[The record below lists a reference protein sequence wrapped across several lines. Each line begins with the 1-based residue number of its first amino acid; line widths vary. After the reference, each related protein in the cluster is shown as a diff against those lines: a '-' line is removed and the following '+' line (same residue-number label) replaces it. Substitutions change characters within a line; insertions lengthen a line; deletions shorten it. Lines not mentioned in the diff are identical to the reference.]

1 MKIRDIILEAQPFK
15 HSKTETIAIGP
26 IKCIVSGHLWDQRD
40 KELDRQHITDQQIW
54 NIIKRVQYIKPKLDQ
69 MAYHDKFYLRDS
81 STGVEL
87 GCRFT
92 SFGDPVVRILYI
104 NTVVFKQQARVSST
118 PTINV
123 NPALQEG
130 GWDTTLTQGTVL
142 HPKIVAVALQ
152 VVDRFVADFNIYLKP
167 HGLGPVRRGR
177 PTGSSAHHEADTQ
190 ENPDKVY
197 GDIDLQMIG
206 PEAEGQS
213 YAQFTTQ
220 WNKLADDFVKAGKA
234 PYVDTSE
241 SKPGHPIFGLGNDQF
256 VQIDFMW
263 HPERLEQWGASR
275 VTPERGVKGLLH
287 GNMFSVLGE
296 LLDLSIQHA
305 GVQLKVVD
313 GKHVPFSKQK
323 GTEVVTVTTSPTTFI
338 YDTFM
343 YLSKEL
349 GIKNPKIDPLLKQ
362 NPGNDVDNVKII
374 KLVNGIT
381 GFARSCEANGMFGHG
396 DLANFTSAQDFLQ
409 KFLQRYD
416 EKAQIDIA
424 GKKRDKATTPDAIA
438 RATSD
443 REKIQQ
449 GLDIVKGYFK

>member
-1 MKIRDIILEAQPFK
+1 MKIRDIILE
-15 HSKTETIAIGP
+15 
-26 IKCIVSGHLWDQRD
+26 
-40 KELDRQHITDQQIW
+40 W
-54 NIIKRVQYIKPKLDQ
+54 NS
-69 MAYHDKFYLRDS
+69 DS
-81 STGVEL
+81 SLPALINKTAEVDGIQV
-87 GCRFT
+87 
-92 SFGDPVVRILYI
+92 SI
-104 NTVVFKQQARVSST
+104 NTNSKNASVYASSNGRRLGYAEFDRDGNVMVPYDLAVDDKYRGQGIAAIMYDYVKSLGFKIERSSEQT
-118 PTINV
+118 DAGKYFWDKNRGEEGR
-123 NPALQEG
+123 LWEG

-142 HPKIVAVALQ
+142 HPRIVAVALQ
-152 VVDRFVADFNIYLKP
+152 VVDRFVADFNAYLKP

-206 PEAEGQS
+206 PETAGQS
-213 YAQFTTQ
+213 YGQFTAY
-220 WNKLADDFVKAGKA
+220 WNKLADDFVKQGHA

-241 SKPGHPIFGLGNDQF
+241 SKAGHPIFALGNNQF
-256 VQIDFMW
+256 VQVDFMW

-305 GVQLKVVD
+305 GVQLKVQD
-313 GKHVPFSKQK
+313 GQHVPFSKQK
-323 GTEVVTVTTSPTTFI
+323 DTEVVTVTTSPTTFI

-343 YLSKEL
+343 YLAKNL
-349 GIKNPKIDPLLKQ
+349 GIKNPKVSPLLKQ
-362 NPGNDVDNVKII
+362 NPGNDVNDVKIS
-374 KLVNGIT
+374 KLVQGIK
-381 GFARSCEANGMFGHG
+381 GFAESCDMNDMFGQG
-396 DLANFTSAQDFLQ
+396 DLAGFLSGQDFLT

-438 RATSD
+438 RANSD

-449 GLDIVKGYFK
+449 GLDMVKGYFK